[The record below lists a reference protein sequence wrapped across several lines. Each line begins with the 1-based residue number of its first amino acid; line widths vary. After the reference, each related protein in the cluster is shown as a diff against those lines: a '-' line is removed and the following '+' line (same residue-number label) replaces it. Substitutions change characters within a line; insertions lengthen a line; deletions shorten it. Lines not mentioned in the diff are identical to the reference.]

1 VPGYFVIVPAIDL
14 FSPLSQIPRQLN
26 RLNPVV
32 KHSVAGK
39 NQSLLIIRSNYS
51 NLIKSFEIL
60 NLVRTRQVSLH
71 SSVAWLEQCTVL
83 PLNSAQGTSFK
94 KSLLMRVVNKQCH
107 NEKRTVQQ
115 LSL

>member
-51 NLIKSFEIL
+51 NLIKSF
-60 NLVRTRQVSLH
+60 VRTRQVSLH

-83 PLNSAQGTSFK
+83 PLNSAQGISFK
-94 KSLLMRVVNKQCH
+94 KSLLIRVVNKQCH